1 MNRADEIRAK
11 AARQKA
17 REQAAATDEVS
28 APAPPAA
35 PTVRAKPVRSTVDLP
50 SGRHSSLKTW
60 CTETA
65 TELGRARVTT
75 QDVVNALV
83 HRLLTDETLARKIR
97 QDLRNQ

>member
-1 MNRADEIRAK
+1 MSRADEIRAK

-17 REQAAATDEVS
+17 REQISPTER
-28 APAPPAA
+28 PAPAA
-35 PTVRAKPVRSTVDLP
+35 PAVRAKPIRSTVDLP
-50 SGRHSSLKTW
+50 SGRHFSLKEW

-65 TELGRARVTT
+65 TELGHARVTT

>member
-1 MNRADEIRAK
+1 MSRADEIRAK

-17 REQAAATDEVS
+17 REQAAADEFS

-35 PTVRAKPVRSTVDLP
+35 PTVRAKPIRSTVDLP